1 MLQPVIIA
9 GGSGTRLWPLSRQRY
24 PKQFLP
30 LVGDKTML
38 QTTLERLQGLD
49 CAPPIIVCN
58 EDHRFIAAEQLRI
71 SDTEHHGIILEPCG
85 RNTAPAICLAALL
98 AKDID
103 PDATLLVLPADHH
116 MDDPLAFVAA
126 VKAAHQAAESGALI
140 TFGITPNHPA
150 TGYGYIKSAAPLTGG
165 EPQKI
170 SEFIEKPNLERAE
183 ALIASGDYL
192 WNSGI
197 FMFRGDAF
205 LEELQTLRGDI
216 YSACLQSWQTSAVD
230 MDFVRPDSNL
240 FSACPAE
247 SIDYAVMEKTANA
260 MVMPMDPQ
268 WNDLGSWSS
277 LLDLL
282 PKNAQG
288 NIEIGDSMSIDSH
301 NNYIRGDNKLI
312 ATLGISDLVIVDTK
326 DALLVAHKD
335 HVEKVKQLV
344 DQLKTEQRTE
354 YIHHREV
361 YRPWGKYDS
370 MDQGSRFQV
379 KRITVKPKAKLSVQM
394 HHHRAEHWVVVSGTA
409 KVSIDNVERLICENE
424 SVYIPIGAVHS
435 LENPGKIPIELI
447 EIQSGAYL
455 GEDDIVRFDD
465 RYGRT

>member
-9 GGSGTRLWPLSRQRY
+9 GGSGTRLWPLSRQLY
-24 PKQFLP
+24 PKQFIP

-58 EDHRFIAAEQLRI
+58 EDHRFIAAEQLRL

-192 WNSGI
+192 WNSDI

-216 YSACLQSWQTSAVD
+216 YSA
-230 MDFVRPDSNL
+230 
-240 FSACPAE
+240 
-247 SIDYAVMEKTANA
+247 
-260 MVMPMDPQ
+260 
-268 WNDLGSWSS
+268 
-277 LLDLL
+277 
-282 PKNAQG
+282 
-288 NIEIGDSMSIDSH
+288 
-301 NNYIRGDNKLI
+301 
-312 ATLGISDLVIVDTK
+312 
-326 DALLVAHKD
+326 
-335 HVEKVKQLV
+335 
-344 DQLKTEQRTE
+344 
-354 YIHHREV
+354 
-361 YRPWGKYDS
+361 
-370 MDQGSRFQV
+370 
-379 KRITVKPKAKLSVQM
+379 
-394 HHHRAEHWVVVSGTA
+394 
-409 KVSIDNVERLICENE
+409 
-424 SVYIPIGAVHS
+424 
-435 LENPGKIPIELI
+435 
-447 EIQSGAYL
+447 
-455 GEDDIVRFDD
+455 
-465 RYGRT
+465 